1 MCGLLEICFFC
12 HFHLYSD
19 HCLLIQWSENMG
31 LHARHDRATASFLP
45 NEEANKNYHGIPKE
59 GMHLSGKNLA
69 YSSSKHADLFIA
81 SLIKYTRNFGAS
93 PVLPFPLN
101 EPSRRGEPASWI
113 LIPRLLSEPGE
124 PWTQNNSRDSPVS
137 GLWSGL
143 LGSFALLPTLLGN
156 NRKAEEEHTQPGRNL
171 SLSVSFLWQCLTL
184 C

>member
-124 PWTQNNSRDSPVS
+124 PWTQNNSRDSPAS

>member
-12 HFHLYSD
+12 HFHLVLWPLPPHSVIRKHGPACKTWQSY
-19 HCLLIQWSENMG
+19 C
-31 LHARHDRATASFLP
+31 FLP
-45 NEEANKNYHGIPKE
+45 PKWRSNKNYHGIPKE

-93 PVLPFPLN
+93 PLLPFPLN

-113 LIPRLLSEPGE
+113 LIPRFLSEPGE

-156 NRKAEEEHTQPGRNL
+156 GRQKKSTPNQEEPEPFCFFPYDNA
-171 SLSVSFLWQCLTL
+171 
-184 C
+184 